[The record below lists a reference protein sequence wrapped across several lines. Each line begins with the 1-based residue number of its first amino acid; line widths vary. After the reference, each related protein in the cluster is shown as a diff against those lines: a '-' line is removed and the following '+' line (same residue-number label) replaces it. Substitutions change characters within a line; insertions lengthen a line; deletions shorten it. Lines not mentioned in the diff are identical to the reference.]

1 MTYLIPIVSFAFV
14 MSITPWPN
22 NIMLWASGANYGF
35 KRTLP
40 HLLGVN
46 LGFGS
51 LIFLCS
57 LGLGAVFEVVPILQT
72 VLKVVG
78 ALYLLYLAYRTATA
92 SFQNV
97 AGGQKPLSFLEAA
110 SFQYA
115 NPKAWVMGL
124 TAVSAFVIP
133 NMHFLGNA
141 ALITFVVAIV
151 NLPCIGVWAIFGAM
165 LGRFL
170 TNRKARL
177 VFNFVMAGLLV
188 GTVVL
193 LF

>member
-1 MTYLIPIVSFAFV
+1 
-14 MSITPWPN
+14 MSITPGPN

-46 LGFGS
+46 IGFGS
-51 LIFLCS
+51 LIFLCG
-57 LGLGAVFEVVPILQT
+57 LGLGAIFEAVPVLQT
-72 VLKVVG
+72 VLKILG

-92 SFQNV
+92 SFGSEAKN
-97 AGGQKPLSFLEAA
+97 QKPLSFLEAA

-124 TAVSAFVIP
+124 TAMSTFAIPSVHFASSAV
-133 NMHFLGNA
+133 
-141 ALITFVVAIV
+141 LITLVVTLV
-151 NLPCIGVWAIFGAM
+151 NLPCISTWALFGVII
-165 LGRFL
+165 GRFL
-170 TNRKARL
+170 TNARTL
-177 VFNFVMAGLLV
+177 LLFNFTMAGLLV

-193 LF
+193 LFQ